1 MSKVVFY
8 TSDIFVD
15 EETNIL
21 KGFVVSME
29 GKRFL
34 VDVEDFDIPAKKLD
48 AKGEIYD
55 VSDDLNGMRIQEI
68 IPFGLY
74 GIDYIMKYEN
84 SARRGR

>member
-1 MSKVVFY
+1 MSKVVLN
-8 TSDIFVD
+8 TSDVFVD

-34 VDVEDFDIPAKKLD
+34 VDVEDFDIPARKE
-48 AKGEIYD
+48 GEIHD
-55 VSDDLNGMRIQEI
+55 ISDEMIGMRIQEI

-74 GIDYIMKYEN
+74 GIDYIMKYEDP
-84 SARRGR
+84 AIKV